1 VDKTNLT
8 VLCSKYIVHLQ
19 LETVSMK
26 IICIGMNYAR
36 HIEEF
41 AGEIP
46 RNPVFFL
53 KPETALLRNNQP
65 FYYPDFTKKLHYET
79 ELVLRIG
86 KMGRSIP
93 EQFAARYI
101 AGIGLGIDF
110 TARDLQDECR
120 KKGLPWEI
128 AKGFDY
134 SAPVSPEFIPVEDV
148 KDIGNINFHLELNGK
163 TVPKGNSSTLIFPF
177 GTIISYV
184 SQFITLKIGDLI
196 FTGTPDGV
204 GPVETGCNLKGYIE
218 NKLMLDFD
226 VL

>member
-1 VDKTNLT
+1 
-8 VLCSKYIVHLQ
+8 
-19 LETVSMK
+19 MK
-26 IICIGMNYAR
+26 IICIGMNYAK

-65 FYYPDFTKKLHYET
+65 FFYPDFTKNLHYEV
-79 ELVLRIG
+79 ELVLRICRV
-86 KMGRSIP
+86 GRSIP

-101 AGIGLGIDF
+101 SGIGLGIDF
-110 TARDLQDECR
+110 TARDIQDECR

-134 SAPVSPEFIPVEDV
+134 SAPVSPYFIPVEEFKDV
-148 KDIGNINFHLELNGK
+148 NNINFHLELDGR
-163 TVPKGNSSTLIFPF
+163 TVQNGNSANLIFPF
-177 GTIISYV
+177 NRIISYV

-204 GPVETGCNLKGYIE
+204 GRVETGCNLKGYIE
-218 NKLMLDFD
+218 DKLMLDFD
-226 VL
+226 IK

>member
-1 VDKTNLT
+1 
-8 VLCSKYIVHLQ
+8 
-19 LETVSMK
+19 
-26 IICIGMNYAR
+26 MNYAK

-41 AGEIP
+41 AGETP

-93 EQFAARYI
+93 QQFAERYI
-101 AGIGLGIDF
+101 SEIGLGIDF

-134 SAPVSPEFIPVEDV
+134 SAPISPEFIPV
-148 KDIGNINFHLELNGK
+148 KDFQDINNISFLLKLDGK
-163 TVPKGNSSTLIFPF
+163 TVQKGNSSNLIFPF
-177 GTIISYV
+177 KTVISYV

-196 FTGTPDGV
+196 FTGTPDGT
-204 GPVETGCNLKGYIE
+204 GSVETGSNLKAYIE
-218 NKLMLDFD
+218 DKLMLDFD
-226 VL
+226 VK

>member
-1 VDKTNLT
+1 MFKI
-8 VLCSKYIVHLQ
+8 CCIFAAGK
-19 LETVSMK
+19 LEDMK
-26 IICIGMNYAR
+26 IICTGMNYAK
-36 HIEEF
+36 HIEEL
-41 AGEIP
+41 AGETP

-65 FYYPDFTKKLHYET
+65 FYYPDFTKDLHYET

-93 EQFAARYI
+93 GQFATRYI
-101 AGIGLGIDF
+101 SGIGTGIDF

-128 AKGFDY
+128 AKGFDC
-134 SAPVSPEFIPVEDV
+134 SAPVSPEFIPVDNF
-148 KDIGNINFHLELNGK
+148 KSLNNISFHLELNGK
-163 TVPKGNSSTLIFPF
+163 TVQTGNSSDMIFSF

-196 FTGTPDGV
+196 FTGTPNGT
-204 GPVETGCNLKGYIE
+204 GPVETGSNLKAYIE
-218 NKLMLDFD
+218 DKLMLDFD